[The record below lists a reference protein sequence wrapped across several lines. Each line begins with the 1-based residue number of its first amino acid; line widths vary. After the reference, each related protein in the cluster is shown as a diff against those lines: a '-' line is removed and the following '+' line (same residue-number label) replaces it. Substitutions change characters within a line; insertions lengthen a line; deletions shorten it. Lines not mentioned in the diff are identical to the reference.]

1 MFLISLLVIGLFPWQ
16 ASTYSFV
23 LLREHKQPFEK
34 NNLDLTVGQFVTFV
48 NNASL
53 GLGFR

>member
-23 LLREHKQPFEK
+23 LLQEHKQPFETK
-34 NNLDLTVGQFVTFV
+34 SNLDLIVSQFVTFV
-48 NNASL
+48 MNAYP
-53 GLGFR
+53 R

>member
-16 ASTYSFV
+16 ARIHLFYCENTSN
-23 LLREHKQPFEK
+23 LLKK
-34 NNLDLTVGQFVTFV
+34 NNLDLTAGQFVTFV
-48 NNASL
+48 NNVSL